1 MSNFARFN
9 KQREDFPSE
18 AAYNDY
24 LEEYESITFS
34 LIHSIGSD
42 LAATENKIRS
52 YELQNRQSIED
63 NEDRMERERDE
74 LERREKGERE
84 WRESEKKRY
93 EDEEEEDRKAK
104 EEEKKLVLEALVRC
118 LFLPIDPIRVSP
130 LTFIANIRN
139 REVQIQKQ
147 WSQQHEHHLAN
158 DPLHAIPSPRP
169 LRRPTLLSNSNS

>member
-1 MSNFARFN
+1 MSSKTDVAFFFRRFN

-18 AAYNDY
+18 SAYNDY

-93 EDEEEEDRKAK
+93 EEEEEEDRKAK
-104 EEEKKLVLEALVRC
+104 EEERKLVLEALVRPFSP
-118 LFLPIDPIRVSP
+118 LRNHPFSP
-130 LTFIANIRN
+130 LTSETNIFRN
-139 REVQIQKQ
+139 RVPQIRKQ
-147 WSQQHEHHLAN
+147 
-158 DPLHAIPSPRP
+158 
-169 LRRPTLLSNSNS
+169 